1 MNLNMPPVT
10 GHPLARL
17 IIAAT
22 LATQLTG
29 CFPVVAGGVAATG
42 VMAADRRTSGTY
54 IEDQSIEIKAHKNI
68 VDNIGSAN
76 IHVNV
81 TSFNRNV
88 LLTGEAIDAAAKAKA
103 ETVAKTID
111 NVKTVTNELVIDEN
125 SKMTERN
132 NDTYITS
139 KVKGRMIKE
148 NKFPANYVKV
158 VTEISTVYLMGLV
171 THKEADD
178 AVEIARGTDGVQKVV
193 KLFEYM
199 D

>member
-1 MNLNMPPVT
+1 MRHIKLLTV
-10 GHPLARL
+10 
-17 IIAAT
+17 
-22 LATQLTG
+22 TQLLAAAILSTQLAG

-54 IEDQSIEIKAHKNI
+54 IEDQSIEIKAYKNI

-76 IHVNV
+76 IHINV

-88 LLTGEAIDAAAKAKA
+88 LLTGEAIDAATKAKA
-103 ETVAKTID
+103 ETVAKTIE
-111 NVKTVTNELVIDEN
+111 NVRSVTNELVIDEN
-125 SKMTERN
+125 SKLTERN
-132 NDTYITS
+132 NDTFITS
-139 KVKGRMIKE
+139 KVKARMIKE
-148 NKFPANYVKV
+148 NRFPANYVKV
-158 VTEISTVYLMGLV
+158 VTEAATVYLMGLV

-193 KLFEYM
+193 KVFEYL

>member
-1 MNLNMPPVT
+1 MNLNMSPVT
-10 GHPLARL
+10 GHPLTRL
-17 IIAAT
+17 IIAAA

-103 ETVAKTID
+103 ETVAKTIE
-111 NVKTVTNELVIDEN
+111 NVRTVTNELVIDEN

>member
-1 MNLNMPPVT
+1 MNSNMPPFVGQT
-10 GHPLARL
+10 LVRVM
-17 IIAAT
+17 IAAA

-29 CFPVVAGGVAATG
+29 CFPVVAGGAAATG
-42 VMAADRRTSGTY
+42 VMAADRRTTGTY
-54 IEDQSIEIKAHKNI
+54 IDDQSIEIKAHKNI

-76 IHVNV
+76 IHLDV

-88 LLTGEAIDAAAKAKA
+88 LLTGEAIDAATKAKA
-103 ETVAKTID
+103 ETVAKTIE
-111 NVKTVTNELVIDEN
+111 NVRSVTNELVIDEI
-125 SKMTERN
+125 SKLTERN
-132 NDTYITS
+132 NDAFITS
-139 KVKGRMIKE
+139 KVKGRMLKE

-158 VTEISTVYLMGLV
+158 VTESSTVYLMGLV

-193 KLFEYM
+193 KVFEYL

>member
-1 MNLNMPPVT
+1 MPPVT
-10 GHPLARL
+10 GHPLTRL
-17 IIAAT
+17 IIAAA

-42 VMAADRRTSGTY
+42 VMAAERRTSGTY
-54 IEDQSIEIKAHKNI
+54 IDDQSIEIKAHKNI

-111 NVKTVTNELVIDEN
+111 NVKPVPNALVIDEN
-125 SKMTERN
+125 SKVTARN
-132 NDTYITS
+132 NDTYIAS
-139 KVKGRMIKE
+139 KV

>member
-1 MNLNMPPVT
+1 MSFNKLAFA
-10 GHPLARL
+10 GKPLAGL
-17 IIAAT
+17 IIAAA
-22 LATQLTG
+22 LATQLAG
-29 CFPVVAGGVAATG
+29 CFPVVAGGMVAGGA
-42 VMAADRRTSGTY
+42 MAADRRSSGTY
-54 IEDQSIEIKAHKNI
+54 IDDQSIELKVGKNI

-81 TSFNRNV
+81 TSYNRSV
-88 LLTGEAIDAAAKAKA
+88 LLTGEVIDAAAKAKA
-103 ETVAKTID
+103 ETVAKSIE
-111 NVKTVTNELVIDEN
+111 NVKNVTNELVIDEN
-125 SKMTERN
+125 SKLTERN
-132 NDTYITS
+132 NDTYITT
-139 KVKGRMIKE
+139 KVKSRMIKE

-193 KLFEYM
+193 KVFEYI